1 MYWTDW
7 GANPKIEKAEMDG
20 SGRRSIVTGNLS
32 WPNGLTIDQ
41 ATNRLY
47 WADAKLDT
55 IEMSDLNGG
64 NRQLILSSA
73 ANIHPYGL
81 AVYGNILYWTDWYE
95 KSITSYNLTSGNKEI
110 VITGLQLPMD
120 IHVFDPSLI
129 FSGKTL
135 VYKPKI
141 IAFFMFSNWFMNVH
155 SYERTSSN
163 T

>member
-1 MYWTDW
+1 MMYWTDW

-20 SGRRSIVTGNLS
+20 TGRRSIVTGNLS

-73 ANIHPYGL
+73 AGIHPFGL
-81 AVYGNILYWTDWYE
+81 AFYENVLYWTDWNK
-95 KSITSYNLTSGNKEI
+95 KSILRYNLTSGKQKT
-110 VITGLQLPMD
+110 VVPDLQQPMD
-120 IHVFDPSLI
+120 IHVYDPSLLY
-129 FSGKTL
+129 SGNL
-135 VYKPKI
+135 VI
-141 IAFFMFSNWFMNVH
+141 W
-155 SYERTSSN
+155 
-163 T
+163 